1 MKVQWTRNDYG
12 RSGILA
18 VPEEGDTQPP
28 IESFY
33 VDYLIETVDQDRL
46 ALAAALVFGPYV
58 DSRLVFESPVST
70 GVARAIENLYPNKAL
85 RVEPVSY
92 SENHSPHGDSVLHV
106 NSHYRDPNF
115 VNRVGQQRQVHV
127 SFQPTDR
134 SSGGLLTMDSL
145 DVACNS
151 WLHAE
156 LRPDAHGTVFCT
168 LAGGVLLSSDLSAA
182 GVAICETSASASDP
196 VYSRASRLL
205 ESAGLSLVLTDCGAH

>member
-1 MKVQWTRNDYG
+1 MKVQWTSNDYG

-18 VPEEGDTQPP
+18 IAEDGDTQPP
-28 IESFY
+28 IETFY

-46 ALAAALVFGPYV
+46 AIAAALVFGPYV
-58 DSRLVFESPVST
+58 ESRLVFENPVSS
-70 GVARAIENLYPNKAL
+70 GVARAIENLYPNKAV

-106 NSHYRDPNF
+106 NSHFRDPNF
-115 VNRVGQQRQVHV
+115 VNRVGQQRQVNV

-156 LRPDAHGTVFCT
+156 LRPDAQGDVFCT
-168 LAGGVLLSSDLSAA
+168 LAGGVLLSTDLSAA
-182 GVAICETSASASDP
+182 GMAICDSSADEAQL
-196 VYSRASRLL
+196 VYSGVSRLL
-205 ESAGLSLVLTDCGAH
+205 ESVGLSLVLRDCGAH

>member
-1 MKVQWTRNDYG
+1 MKVQWTRNDFG

-18 VPEEGDTQPP
+18 VAEEGDTQPP
-28 IESFY
+28 IETFY
-33 VDYLIETVDQDRL
+33 VDYLIETVDQDRI
-46 ALAAALVFGPYV
+46 AVAAALVFGPYV
-58 DSRLVFESPVST
+58 DSRLVFENPVSS
-70 GVARAIENLYPNKAL
+70 GVARAIENLCANKAV

-106 NSHYRDPNF
+106 NSHHRDSNF
-115 VNRVGQQRQVHV
+115 TNHVGQQRQVRV

-156 LRPDAHGTVFCT
+156 LRPDVHGDVFCT
-168 LAGGVLLSSDLSAA
+168 LAGGVLLSADLSAA
-182 GVAICETSASASDP
+182 GVAICDTSTDDSLPA
-196 VYSRASRLL
+196 YSQASRLL
-205 ESAGLSLVLTDCGAH
+205 ESAGLSLILTDCGAH